1 LSAYRFSLVDVTLPG
16 MDDLFGV
23 WEVPPAAATAFGAR
37 AEPTWRV
44 ELPGSLGGA
53 QVLLEQKARAVRRS
67 EAGLAEAE
75 RRLSRV
81 AARVGGVSYG
91 VGGEAGTGR
100 RMTDPA
106 RAGEAVLGQPEA
118 ELLRAL
124 RALDAP
130 VSFAADWHEDAER
143 REVFQRWRA
152 FLSEVRGVVSHYAR
166 VETKMAGALVGRT
179 TVGWTGDFDTGW
191 MEGATAPA
199 MALHREAVQLALD
212 SRIALVRLLIV
223 VGAGAAKLGLRL
235 TVPGAQLLVLPA
247 AWTFVRDVL
256 KELREWEQVG

>member
-1 LSAYRFSLVDVTLPG
+1 
-16 MDDLFGV
+16 
-23 WEVPPAAATAFGAR
+23 
-37 AEPTWRV
+37 
-44 ELPGSLGGA
+44 
-53 QVLLEQKARAVRRS
+53 
-67 EAGLAEAE
+67 
-75 RRLSRV
+75 
-81 AARVGGVSYG
+81 
-91 VGGEAGTGR
+91 
-100 RMTDPA
+100 
-106 RAGEAVLGQPEA
+106 
-118 ELLRAL
+118 
-124 RALDAP
+124 
-130 VSFAADWHEDAER
+130 
-143 REVFQRWRA
+143 
-152 FLSEVRGVVSHYAR
+152 
-166 VETKMAGALVGRT
+166 MAGALVGRT